1 MEKKSPFNT
10 GFEKYIRQT
19 LGKTADEPDDN
30 TWANI
35 AARQKS
41 RNLGLRIRH
50 YGVRAAIF
58 AGVLAVSVAG
68 WKYFSRQ
75 TSPGIQT
82 PGVPQQHLPTPK
94 PQAAN
99 ALAPASGE
107 STSPGRIAGEALAAD
122 RRNKVPATTVRFSA
136 EEGLRYENPATG
148 TAVYIPAHALRQAGG
163 KPVSGEVEFQ
173 LREYRSVADFM
184 ASGIPMHYSDE
195 RGDFFFN
202 SGGMFDV
209 RVNQHGQPL
218 QMAAG
223 QTCDVRFTSTH
234 SLTQPSL
241 YYFNESSGSWEYQ
254 PDPAF
259 AAGEGSPARPA
270 IVAEAVAVRDNL
282 GLRQKACLPATL
294 TLPPNAD
301 AAAWMK
307 EAVRTGYDLAFG
319 RTTVPLWFRKNAQY
333 SDARLL
339 DGMEHG
345 LVKLVRHR
353 DVQDMFFPE
362 DLNNVFTELKAF
374 KNCYFICNGDSL
386 NRKSFS
392 DADLEAYWERFSVVQ
407 VQGAMCYVSFFG
419 KQGLLQFYATLIGS
433 TTNEDFDAEKVLGE
447 YNRLRVERQQNFE
460 KEVSKWRHFVFMATA
475 FQTPEEWCMEPREW
489 FDFFDANL
497 PLMRQRYAGLVEK
510 GLADNAQLALNAWTE
525 WHNRLLDMRF
535 DQFDNIRP
543 NAGVKTS
550 AGLEYALRVTNFGL
564 YNCDQIFQLA
574 GRGQAPVYL
583 VAAYQTA
590 DGRKVLPRSVSVM
603 ERDSRLFFT
612 LPAVSRMLY
621 SPERKLDIIV
631 TDSEG
636 RFYRL
641 SGDKYI
647 RLPLKNR
654 QSYTFTLEDVSA
666 KTQTPRE
673 WASLLEI

>member
-19 LGKTADEPDDN
+19 LGKTSGEPDDN

-41 RNLGLRIRH
+41 RNLRLRLRY
-50 YGVRAAIF
+50 YGARAAMV
-58 AGVLAVSVAG
+58 AGMLAVAAAG
-68 WKYFSRQ
+68 WKYFSRDA
-75 TSPGIQT
+75 SPGILT
-82 PGVPQQHLPTPK
+82 PGIPQPDLPVQK
-94 PQAAN
+94 PRAAN
-99 ALAPASGE
+99 AVSPASGG
-107 STSPGRIAGEALAAD
+107 SAASGTIGGDVIAGN
-122 RRNKVPATTVRFSA
+122 RRNKVPATTVRFFA

-163 KPVSGEVEFQ
+163 QPVSGEVEFQ
-173 LREYRSVADFM
+173 LREYRNITDFM

-202 SGGMFDV
+202 SGGMFDM
-209 RVNQHGQPL
+209 RVNQRGEPL

-223 QTCDVRFTSTH
+223 QSCEVRFTSTH
-234 SLTQPSL
+234 NLTQPSL
-241 YYFNESSGSWEYQ
+241 YFFNESSGSWEYQ

-259 AAGEGSPARPA
+259 AAGEGSPERPRA
-270 IVAEAVAVRDNL
+270 VTEAVAVRDNL
-282 GLRQKACLPATL
+282 GLRQKVCLPSTL

-319 RTTVPLWFRKNAQY
+319 RTTVPMWFRKNAQY

-386 NRKSFS
+386 NHKSFS

-407 VQGAMCYVSFFG
+407 VQGDTCYVSFFG

-433 TTNEDFDAEKVLGE
+433 TTNENFDAEKVLAE

-460 KEVSKWRHFVFMATA
+460 KEVSKWRRFVFMSTV
-475 FQTPEEWCMEPREW
+475 FQTPEEWCLEPREW

-497 PLMRQRYAGLVEK
+497 PLMRKRYTGLMEK
-510 GLADNAQLALNAWTE
+510 GVADNDQLALNTWTE

-535 DQFDNIRP
+535 DQFENIRP
-543 NAGVKTS
+543 NTGVKIS
-550 AGLEYALRVTNFGL
+550 AGLEYALRVTSFGL
-564 YNCDQIFQLA
+564 YNCDQIFRLA
-574 GRGQAPVYL
+574 GRDQGPAYL
-583 VAAYQTA
+583 VADYQTP
-590 DGRKVLPRSVSVM
+590 DGRKVMPRSVSVM
-603 ERDSRLFFT
+603 ERNSRLFFT
-612 LPAVSRMLY
+612 LPKVSHMIY
-621 SPERKLDIIV
+621 APERKLDIII
-631 TDSEG
+631 TDAEG

-641 SGDKYI
+641 PGDKYAQ
-647 RLPLKNR
+647 LPLKNR